1 MHHFLK
7 IAPSNPYL
15 YRMSRS
21 LKLALW
27 CAVWCM
33 LYACNGTDKPSAVQD
48 STVAAVS
55 IKSDS
60 AVSKPQPRL
69 DSLHFTKILLN
80 DSIRKALP
88 KQYPDSVFRIICAL
102 NRIDPDKLHRAD
114 SLILPSVIL
123 PWMDFS
129 PFPDTVVALRDT
141 PEYVVVSYRLQAF
154 GAYKNGVLQ
163 RWGPVSMGKRSTPT
177 PTGLFHTNWKSKRQI
192 STDNENWILPW
203 YFNLINSSGVS
214 FHQYELPGFPAS
226 HSCIRMREIDARWMN
241 DFAQQWTLDA
251 TGRKIIKTGT
261 PVYIFGRYPWG
272 KRRPWFELLTS
283 PRANNLPADSLIA
296 P

>member
-1 MHHFLK
+1 VH
-7 IAPSNPYL
+7 
-15 YRMSRS
+15 
-21 LKLALW
+21 
-27 CAVWCM
+27 
-33 LYACNGTDKPSAVQD
+33 DSA
-48 STVAAVS
+48 VAAVS
-55 IKSDS
+55 IKSDGVVPNS
-60 AVSKPQPRL
+60 QPRL

-88 KQYPDSVFRIICAL
+88 KQYSDSVFRIICGL
-102 NRIDPDKLHRAD
+102 NRIDPDKLHRVD

-123 PWMDFS
+123 PWMDYS

-177 PTGLFHTNWKSKRQI
+177 PIGLFHTNWKSKRQI
-192 STDNENWILPW
+192 STENENWILPW

-226 HSCIRMREIDARWMN
+226 HSCIRMREIDARWMYE
-241 DFAQQWTLDA
+241 FAQQWTLDA
-251 TGRKIIKTGT
+251 SGKHVLKWGT
-261 PVYIFGRYPWG
+261 PVYIFGTYPWG
-272 KRRPWFELLTS
+272 KGRPWFELIKN
-283 PRANNLPADSLIA
+283 PKANYLSADSLIA

>member
-1 MHHFLK
+1 MSLMLSALVWLFC
-7 IAPSNPYL
+7 ACTPPAEQPVVSEPANPIPPQQPDTPAAKPL
-15 YRMSRS
+15 QRS
-21 LKLALW
+21 
-27 CAVWCM
+27 
-33 LYACNGTDKPSAVQD
+33 
-48 STVAAVS
+48 
-55 IKSDS
+55 
-60 AVSKPQPRL
+60 

-80 DSIRKALP
+80 DSIRKAPP
-88 KQYPDSVFRIICAL
+88 KQYPDSVVRIICAL
-102 NRIDPDKLHRAD
+102 NRIDPHKLHRID

-226 HSCIRMREIDARWMN
+226 HSCIRMRETDARWLY

>member
-1 MHHFLK
+1 MIPNVKYRFFVPLLWMCL
-7 IAPSNPYL
+7 SCNPAAEQPI
-15 YRMSRS
+15 MSEPVNPTPPRQPDTP
-21 LKLALW
+21 A
-27 CAVWCM
+27 
-33 LYACNGTDKPSAVQD
+33 TKPLQR
-48 STVAAVS
+48 
-55 IKSDS
+55 SDS
-60 AVSKPQPRL
+60 L
-69 DSLHFTKILLN
+69 YFTKIILN

-88 KQYPDSVFRIICAL
+88 KQYADSVFRIICAL

-129 PFPDTVVALRDT
+129 PFPDTVPALLET
-141 PEYVVVSYRLQAF
+141 PEYVAVSYRLQAF

-177 PTGLFHTNWKSKRQI
+177 PTGLFHTNWKSKRQV
-192 STDNENWILPW
+192 STENENWILPW
-203 YFNLINSSGVS
+203 YFNIINSSGVS

-226 HSCIRMREIDARWMN
+226 HSCIRMRETDARWLYQ
-241 DFAQQWTLDA
+241 FAQQWTLDA
-251 TGRKIIKTGT
+251 TGRMVIKNGT

-272 KRRPWFELLTS
+272 KGRPWFELLTS
-283 PRANNLPADSLIA
+283 PSANKLPADSLLA

>member
-1 MHHFLK
+1 MPAQFKFLLR
-7 IAPSNPYL
+7 IPFVCL
-15 YRMSRS
+15 
-21 LKLALW
+21 LF
-27 CAVWCM
+27 
-33 LYACNGTDKPSAVQD
+33 ACNAPTEEPVANGPTDAESAKQRDTVPVLPRKKP
-48 STVAAVS
+48 
-55 IKSDS
+55 
-60 AVSKPQPRL
+60 
-69 DSLHFTKILLN
+69 DSLYFTKIILN
-80 DSIRKALP
+80 DSVRKALP

-123 PWMDFS
+123 PWMEFS
-129 PFPDTVVALRDT
+129 PFPDTVAALRDT

-226 HSCIRMREIDARWMN
+226 HSCIRMRESDARWMY
-241 DFAQQWTLDA
+241 DFAQQWILDA
-251 TGRKIIKTGT
+251 TGRKVIQTGT

-272 KRRPWFELLTS
+272 KGRPWFELLTS
-283 PRANNLPADSLIA
+283 PAANNLPADSLIA